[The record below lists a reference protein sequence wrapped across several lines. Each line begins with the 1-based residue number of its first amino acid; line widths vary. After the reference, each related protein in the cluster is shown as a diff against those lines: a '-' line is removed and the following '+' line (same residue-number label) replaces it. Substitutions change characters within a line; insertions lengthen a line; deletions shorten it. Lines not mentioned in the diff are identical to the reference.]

1 MIGFDTNLLV
11 RFLVRDDPAQAARVD
26 TLVDESLNSDEAVL
40 LNGIVLCETVWVL
53 ESAYG
58 FSRDVVAEVLEKIL
72 LTRQFDVETREE
84 VWRALGRFRRG
95 RGDFA
100 DYLLGERNS
109 ALGCSRTAT
118 FDRALEGE
126 EGFLLL

>member
-1 MIGFDTNLLV
+1 MIGFDTNVLV
-11 RFLVRDDPAQAARVD
+11 RFLVRDDPVQAARVD
-26 TLVDESLNSDEAVL
+26 GLVEECLDSGEEIL

-58 FSRDVVAEVLEKIL
+58 FSRSVVGEVLEKIL
-72 LTRQFDVETREE
+72 LTRQLEVEDREG
-84 VWRALGRFRRG
+84 VWRALGRFRKG
-95 RGDFA
+95 RADFA

-109 ALGCSRTAT
+109 ALGCPRTAT

-126 EGFLLL
+126 EGFVLL

>member
-26 TLVDESLNSDEAVL
+26 TLVDESLSSDEAVL

-58 FSRDVVAEVLEKIL
+58 FSRGVVAEVLEKIL
-72 LTRQFDVETREE
+72 LTRQFDVEGREE
-84 VWRALGRFRRG
+84 VWRALGRFRRS

-109 ALGCSRTAT
+109 ALGCNRTAT
-118 FDRALEGE
+118 FDTALEGE

>member
-11 RFLVRDDPAQAARVD
+11 RLLVRDDPGQAAKVD
-26 TLVDESLNSDEAVL
+26 ALVQKCLDTDETIL

-58 FSRDVVAEVLEKIL
+58 HSRSVVGEVLEKIL
-72 LTRQFDVETREE
+72 LTRQLEVEDRDA
-84 VWRALGRFRRG
+84 VWRALGRFRKG
-95 RGDFA
+95 QADFA
-100 DYLLGERNS
+100 DYFLGERNS
-109 ALGCSRTAT
+109 ALGCHRTAT
-118 FDRALEGE
+118 FDRSLEGE

>member
-26 TLVDESLNSDEAVL
+26 ALVDECLRSDEAVL

-58 FSRDVVAEVLEKIL
+58 FSRGVVAEVLEKIL
-72 LTRQFDVETREE
+72 LTRQFDVESREE

>member
-11 RFLVRDDPAQAARVD
+11 RLLVGDDPAQAAKVD
-26 TLVDESLNSDEAVL
+26 ALVHECLDADETIL

-58 FSRDVVAEVLEKIL
+58 HSRNVVGEVLEKIL
-72 LTRQFDVETREE
+72 LTRQLEVEDRDA
-84 VWRALGRFRRG
+84 VWRALGRFRKG
-95 RGDFA
+95 RADFA

-109 ALGCSRTAT
+109 ALGCRRTAT
-118 FDRALEGE
+118 FDRTLEGE
-126 EGFLLL
+126 EGFVLL